1 MMKKK
6 YFVETISLF
15 RNVHVVEV
23 EEGDTQTMKWIANNT
38 DANYD
43 EWLGSKVHDITE
55 YSDEIMNQKYANKKY
70 WWNGTVVVEDGIA
83 YYQEKDGTKRKVSI

>member
-1 MMKKK
+1 MKKK

-23 EEGDTQTMKWIANNT
+23 EEGDTDMMKWITTNT

-43 EWLGSKVHDITE
+43 EWLGSKIHDVTE
-55 YSDEIMNQKYANKKY
+55 YSDELMDLKYKNKNY
-70 WWNGTVVVEDGIA
+70 WWNGNVVVEDGIA
-83 YYQEKDGTKRKVSI
+83 YYQDKDGTRRRVTT